1 MCIRRTYIR
10 QKGMLKAI
18 MTLQQEI
25 GELQH
30 ELQETVQ
37 HVQFKMQH
45 LAIGVLSAVIL
56 RKCVFHHQLLALQ
69 V

>member
-1 MCIRRTYIR
+1 
-10 QKGMLKAI
+10 MLKAI

-37 HVQFKMQH
+37 QAQCKMQH
-45 LAIGVLSAVIL
+45 LAISVLSAVIL
-56 RKCVFHHQLLALQ
+56 RKSVFNHQLFALK